1 MTNCSNGHQAP
12 AITLRQW
19 LVSNMHSLDWHYFK
33 TAYGNAKNDVPNQLQ
48 ALFSDDKIGALH
60 AVHQLHS
67 GLCHQGLDVSSAS
80 VPAYPYLMYA
90 LMSFDDEIKTK
101 LLDLFLDFAMRVCT
115 DDKPQKV
122 HHLHLR
128 TNLLRDRVKF
138 EQFYHHDNADIRT
151 RAYKICAIL
160 GIYDKT

>member
-1 MTNCSNGHQAP
+1 MINCSNKHQDFA
-12 AITLRQW
+12 TLRQW

-33 TAYGNAKNDVPNQLQ
+33 TAYGNAKDDVPNQLQ
-48 ALFSDDKIGALH
+48 ALFGDDKVGALH
-60 AVHQLHS
+60 AVHQLQN

-101 LLDLFLDFAMRVCT
+101 LLGLFLDFVRCVCT
-115 DDKPQKV
+115 NDKPQKV

-128 TNLLRDRVKF
+128 ANLLQDRVKF
-138 EQFYHHDNADIRT
+138 EQLRHHDNADIHT
-151 RAYKICAIL
+151 VAYEICAML
-160 GIYDKT
+160 AKYDET